1 MYSKFF
7 SLLLFLPLSP
17 FPPSRSSVNQW
28 LTIFSLFSL
37 SSNWLSIIYTLVWT
51 GREASDQDFFNTVT
65 ELVKNERP
73 ALEIMNIAPSILTYF
88 QNNMDKTVHPNGKYW
103 VYPDRD
109 RVTWAQPFSK
119 RDSFPSICIPLFTYL
134 LRWKY

>member
-1 MYSKFF
+1 M
-7 SLLLFLPLSP
+7 
-17 FPPSRSSVNQW
+17 
-28 LTIFSLFSL
+28 
-37 SSNWLSIIYTLVWT
+37 
-51 GREASDQDFFNTVT
+51 T

-119 RDSFPSICIPLFTYL
+119 RDSFPSICIPLFIYL